1 MSFREFEAL
10 RAQADTTRVPVTK
23 RRRCFLYNDRYF
35 QIDVYQT
42 PLEGLVLLEAY
53 LDYENSGSP
62 TGESQSTFQDL
73 LPSWLKLTEVT
84 NDKAYSMFTLAEK
97 TRLANALETSKMID
111 KN

>member
-1 MSFREFEAL
+1 
-10 RAQADTTRVPVTK
+10 
-23 RRRCFLYNDRYF
+23 
-35 QIDVYQT
+35 VYQT

-53 LDYENSGSP
+53 LDYENGGSP
-62 TGESQSTFQDL
+62 TTGESQSTFQDL

-97 TRLANALETSKMID
+97 SRLANALEDTKMSD